1 MRSRIKTEFY
11 KGRKIKELKMKK
23 RLCAI
28 IFSCG
33 IFLMACQANQNEN
46 SDMQVVTEQKTEETK
61 ASEEIISI
69 ETEPDIEVDNT
80 KTKEAQVREVVTNNY
95 SISLSNSAS
104 STELKDITD
113 ERITIN
119 VPFFAYKKESTQFN
133 ESVQELINKE
143 LQLTSVDDDLELLTS
158 DDLSDLYE
166 YQVDYVISKAEE
178 ELFSIQYWGQLYTT
192 FRGMSFSQGITIN
205 AVTGEK
211 IPVEQYVKIDEH
223 LLDDLKKDE
232 IQYESLAGYEKEDI
246 LFYLEE
252 FISDYQKGYVDEYS
266 CFFLDE
272 SSVNLIISTKGGNSN
287 YIVLTIPKTENVQDN
302 FAECE
307 LTDEDFDVEYKGYTI
322 NRQTTAEELQ
332 SNLGVPEDFEDNN
345 NGYIATVGQEW
356 RWQIE
361 YPDFANQSDIRV
373 VFYTDLDTDETDIKM
388 VALENVE
395 TYRGVKVGDTIN
407 TIYEKYGLPVEEK
420 QSDSNEEYLELNYVK
435 DDQRISFVIDE
446 KNEMVKYIYIDYN
459 LSEDEI

>member
-1 MRSRIKTEFY
+1 MDNINNKL
-11 KGRKIKELKMKK
+11 RKKVITL
-23 RLCAI
+23 I
-28 IFSCG
+28 I
-33 IFLMACQANQNEN
+33 CQAVILTGCGKVITESNQ
-46 SDMQVVTEQKTEETK
+46 K
-61 ASEEIISI
+61 EIISEVESATEQSSSI
-69 ETEPDIEVDNT
+69 GEIEESSDKEQNTAEMEIIEENIIQSETEE
-80 KTKEAQVREVVTNNY
+80 KE
-95 SISLSNSAS
+95 I
-104 STELKDITD
+104 
-113 ERITIN
+113 
-119 VPFFAYKKESTQFN
+119 
-133 ESVQELINKE
+133 
-143 LQLTSVDDDLELLTS
+143 
-158 DDLSDLYE
+158 
-166 YQVDYVISKAEE
+166 
-178 ELFSIQYWGQLYTT
+178 
-192 FRGMSFSQGITIN
+192 
-205 AVTGEK
+205 
-211 IPVEQYVKIDEH
+211 
-223 LLDDLKKDE
+223 
-232 IQYESLAGYEKEDI
+232 ESLR
-246 LFYLEE
+246 
-252 FISDYQKGYVDEYS
+252 
-266 CFFLDE
+266 
-272 SSVNLIISTKGGNSN
+272 
-287 YIVLTIPKTENVQDN
+287 DN

-420 QSDSNEEYLELNYVK
+420 QSDSNAEYLELNYAK

-446 KNEMVKYIYIDYN
+446 KNEMVKHIYIDYN